1 NIVTTEQATA
11 SQGLAD
17 RQNGIQGTPRPG
29 CAASSTASESRQ
41 QSVAGCRDLRSPEK
55 AFAQPEVARNA
66 GQQHRFLRCPSQ
78 EGHRRSQHALEGKTM
93 NEKALLALR
102 QSLRIIR
109 RESDVHRARIEYYET
124 VGMLRGLHYGGAIDS
139 WQLLALTELAGSAYI
154 NAGKPW

>member
-1 NIVTTEQATA
+1 MLKTA
-11 SQGLAD
+11 ARGMPAARSTLTAMTKD
-17 RQNGIQGTPRPG
+17 PRVV
-29 CAASSTASESRQ
+29 E
-41 QSVAGCRDLRSPEK
+41 
-55 AFAQPEVARNA
+55 AQLGERGRNTDFTGWPSNE
-66 GQQHRFLRCPSQ
+66 GQT
-78 EGHRRSQHALEGKTM
+78 GSQHALEGKTM

-139 WQLLALTELAGSAYI
+139 WQLVALTELAGSAYI

>member
-1 NIVTTEQATA
+1 PINGMDITRTTVR
-11 SQGLAD
+11 SQL
-17 RQNGIQGTPRPG
+17 
-29 CAASSTASESRQ
+29 SR
-41 QSVAGCRDLRSPEK
+41 K
-55 AFAQPEVARNA
+55 
-66 GQQHRFLRCPSQ
+66 HRFPRRPSQ
-78 EGHRRSQHALEGKTM
+78 EGHRGSQHALEGKTM

-109 RESDVHRARIEYYET
+109 RENDVHRARIEYYET